1 MANFFPP
8 GFWSATATVGMV
20 VFFILGLDLFFG
32 AKLMTFLSAKL
43 NKSFQVDKMIMH
55 ALEDLKSSSDK
66 SFDVDKSLIQ
76 GWGRFV
82 MGGMLIFG
90 AGSILLQ
97 LLPSLSK

>member
-8 GFWSATATVGMV
+8 GFWSTTATIGMV

-32 AKLMTFLSAKL
+32 AKLMSFLSAKL
-43 NKSFQVDKMIMH
+43 NKSFQVDKIIMH
-55 ALEDLKSSSDK
+55 ALEDLKSTSDK
-66 SFDVDKSLIQ
+66 HFDVDKSIIQ

-82 MGGMLIFG
+82 MGGMLLFG

-97 LLPSLSK
+97 ILPNLSK